1 MADSPHPNPVP
12 ASGARAHF
20 NCPHP
25 EPLTATSDTI
35 TLVAGDA
42 QVELAPAIG
51 GSLAGFT
58 FRGTDVLRPTSANVR
73 SERNVR
79 RYACYPLVPYSNRIA
94 NARLTFD
101 GREHALENNF
111 GDHPHSIHG
120 VGWQRE
126 WQVGAVDSDSAL
138 LMLEYAPE
146 ARRGA
151 GIEAGVLPWPWAF
164 RATQSFAL
172 AAGASGATLTMKLS
186 LLNTSDTAFPFGLG
200 WHPFFPRTAATKLGF
215 VADGVWETEAT
226 QLPTRRISIP
236 ADWRFDPPRALTPS
250 TIDNVFIGWNG
261 KATLRDTERGIAVT
275 VEADRACGFLVVY
288 SPAGRDF
295 LAIEPVTHMTDGFNR
310 AAQGERA
317 TGTRTLTADAA
328 FSATM
333 RLSVSTLP

>member
-1 MADSPHPNPVP
+1 MADSPHPKPLP
-12 ASGARAHF
+12 ANGAREHF
-20 NCPHP
+20 NCLHP
-25 EPLTATSDTI
+25 EPLTTTRGTI

-42 QVELAPAIG
+42 QIELAPAVG
-51 GSLAGFT
+51 GSLAAFT

-79 RYACYPLVPYSNRIA
+79 GYACYPLVPYSNRIA

-101 GREHALENNF
+101 GREHALERNF

-126 WQVGAVDSDSAL
+126 WQVCAVNGDSAL

-146 ARRGA
+146 GRRGA
-151 GIEAGVLPWPWAF
+151 EIEAGVLPWPWAF

-172 AAGASGATLTMKLS
+172 AAGASGATLTTKLT
-186 LLNTSDTAFPFGLG
+186 LTNAGETPFPFGLG
-200 WHPFFPRTAATKLGF
+200 WHPFFPRTATTLLGF
-215 VADGVWETEAT
+215 VADGVWETDAT
-226 QLPTRRISIP
+226 QLPTRRVSIP
-236 ADWRFDPPRALTPS
+236 ADWCFDPPRALAAN
-250 TIDNVFIGWNG
+250 TIDNVFTGWNG

-288 SPAGRDF
+288 TPAGRDF

-310 AAQGERA
+310 AAHGERE
-317 TGTRTLTADAA
+317 TGTRTLAADAA

-333 RLSVSTLP
+333 RLSVSALP